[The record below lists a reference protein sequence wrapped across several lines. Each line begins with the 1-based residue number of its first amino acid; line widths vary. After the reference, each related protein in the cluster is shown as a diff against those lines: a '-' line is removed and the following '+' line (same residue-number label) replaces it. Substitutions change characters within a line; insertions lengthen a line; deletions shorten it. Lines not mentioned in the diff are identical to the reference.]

1 MTTTNAHEIR
11 RDNLRQ
17 YIAAKYDGNR
27 SAFARAVNTDPN
39 QINLILSNG
48 EHRRNLGEALARQ
61 FERNLTLAEGYFD
74 QPDLMGEES
83 SQRVPRFN
91 VPANFASILRNDN
104 MLGHA
109 NFCNSYLDTMAGKIT
124 SKENLVISRIATRDM
139 APEIGYDEHVILDI
153 GVKAVTQDGV
163 YIIGEGSDLFLRR
176 VTKQMTGGWEIST
189 PNHAVIKVDTLKGMK
204 SVGKVVMVW
213 RYTVM

>member
-1 MTTTNAHEIR
+1 MTTTTAHEVR

-17 YIAAKYDGNR
+17 YINAKFEGNR
-27 SAFARAVNTDPN
+27 SAFARAVDTDPN
-39 QINLILSNG
+39 QINLLLSNG
-48 EHRRNLGEALARQ
+48 EHRRNFTEGGARK
-61 FERNLTLAEGYFD
+61 FEKNLHLAEGYFD

-83 SQRVPRFN
+83 SQRVPRFE
-91 VPANFASILRNDN
+91 VPPEYASILRNDN

-109 NFCNSYLDTMAGKIT
+109 NFCNSYLDTLAGKIT
-124 SKENLVISRIATRDM
+124 SRENLVISRIATRDM
-139 APEIGYDEHVILDI
+139 APEIGFDEHIILDI

-189 PNHAVIKVDTLKGMK
+189 PNHAVLKVDTLKGMK
-204 SVGKVVMVW
+204 AVGKVLMVW